1 MAVVVSILRHPWWF
15 RENITNF
22 GTVTVFADKEA
33 VYEIV
38 EESQAQ
44 LSRFSNEYPKTSAA
58 PLLKA
63 IWDKR
68 WYISTVWL
76 KN

>member
-1 MAVVVSILRHPWWF
+1 LSRFYATPGGFEKILPNL
-15 RENITNF
+15 EQSP
-22 GTVTVFADKEA
+22 VFADKEA